1 MTNKRIRRS
10 DLNILVVGEGPSAI
24 SVAANL
30 LPKTDLMAGVR
41 FKVTM
46 IDKLP
51 RAVGGGPFGPGP
63 RIHRCNQRSQTM
75 GLSPNH
81 PRAFRD
87 WLENRANAN
96 DFENEDL
103 THPPRQEFGIFLS
116 DMLRKTRKEYAER
129 GHKLES
135 LVAEIIN
142 VDEGPDSV
150 VATTLEGEKLEFD
163 SVVLTN
169 GPSSSDQYTELLESD
184 NYFPS
189 PYPTHALASK
199 IPHEASVAI
208 IGSSLTAIDAANGLA
223 EQGHRGRITL
233 YSRTG
238 RIPAVQAKG
247 ERYTPA
253 VFTPESTKKLLEMEP
268 LPLTALLPK
277 LREEL
282 EVATSFSS
290 FDFDWMQKDN
300 ESAVTFLRRTYHCS
314 QLAQPYQSVLRELY
328 ATYGEQIYRKLS
340 TADKKFV
347 KSSSLWKRFRHTMAR
362 PTAKAFLNLLESGQV
377 SVIRGLKSIEPAYKS
392 FRVCCLDEQQ
402 TTRIDEVD
410 VVINATGASSNVPK
424 LIEKGL
430 ADPLICSLVEKGQV
444 TPHPVGGIDAVYDRW
459 NVIRS
464 NGVASKRIYATGH
477 LVSGTVFYVSGMD
490 AIARLTDQLAQA
502 LIDDWLAILRAIPGD

>member
-1 MTNKRIRRS
+1 MNKKEFRRAVFR
-10 DLNILVVGEGPSAI
+10 LAIIGGGPSGI
-24 SVAANL
+24 SCVVNL
-30 LPKTDLMAGVR
+30 LAKTDQLAGVR
-41 FKVTM
+41 IEVTM
-46 IDKLP
+46 IDVLP
-51 RAVGGGPFGPGP
+51 RAVCGGPFGPGP
-63 RIHRCNQRSQTM
+63 RIFRCNQRSQTM
-75 GLSPNH
+75 AVSPNN

-87 WLENRANAN
+87 WLESRT
-96 DFENEDL
+96 DTKDIDDEDL
-103 THPPRQEFGIFLS
+103 THPPRQDFGIFLS
-116 DMLRKTRKEYAER
+116 DVLENSRNEYTKKGHMLK
-129 GHKLES
+129 S
-135 LVAEIIN
+135 IVAEAI
-142 VDEGPDSV
+142 DLAEDPDLV
-150 VATTLEGEKLEFD
+150 VITTSTGEKLEFD

-169 GPSSSDQYTELLESD
+169 GPSKSAEYTELLEFD

-199 IPHEASVAI
+199 IPHVASVAI
-208 IGSSLTAIDAANGLA
+208 VGSSLTAIDAANGLA

-233 YSRTG
+233 YSRSG
-238 RIPAVQAKG
+238 GIPAVQAKG

-253 VFTPESTKKLLEMEP
+253 VFTPERTKKLLEMEP
-268 LPLTALLPK
+268 LPLTALLLM

-290 FDFDWMQKDN
+290 FDFDWMPKDN

-328 ATYGEQIYRKLS
+328 ATYGEQIYRQLS
-340 TADKKFV
+340 TDDKKVV
-347 KSSSLWKRFRHTMAR
+347 KSSSLWKKFRHTMAR

-377 SVIRGLKSIEPAYKS
+377 SVIRGVKSIQPANKS

-402 TTRIDEVD
+402 RARIDEVD
-410 VVINATGASSNVPK
+410 FVINATGASSNIPK
-424 LIEKGL
+424 LIERGL

-464 NGVASKRIYATGH
+464 NGLDSKRIYATGH

-490 AIARLTDQLAQA
+490 AIARLTDQLTQA
-502 LIDDWLAILRAIPGD
+502 LIDDWSAILRAIPGN